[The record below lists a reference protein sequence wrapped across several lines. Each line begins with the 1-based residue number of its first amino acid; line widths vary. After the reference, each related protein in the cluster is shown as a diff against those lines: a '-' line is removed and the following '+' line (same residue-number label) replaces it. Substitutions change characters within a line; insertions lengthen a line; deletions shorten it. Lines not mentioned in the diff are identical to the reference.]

1 MIDWIFLDIQTIE
14 TKIGINAV
22 KGGNIMKQGKVLFL
36 GIFSLLLM
44 AFIAF
49 IPMRANAAIIENG
62 QTVVLQ
68 QYGKQFYKFTLEDD
82 SLVQIYWA
90 RNNSKACDFNIY
102 TDKDKAPEHYLRW
115 VSLNSNKTGREFIA
129 MRKGTYYVEMYEVSE
144 TPTTTVRINWTSA
157 EKYDKGNYSAKT
169 AQPLEAD
176 TTVRIAQVG
185 QYSYMRWYKIKVT
198 KAHKIELTEDY
209 DYIYGLTVFSSDFR
223 NLGDQYGFTMSL
235 DGKSKTLNKKLAV
248 GTYYICL
255 YMYDPYAKI
264 GGASAF
270 KWN

>member
-1 MIDWIFLDIQTIE
+1 
-14 TKIGINAV
+14 
-22 KGGNIMKQGKVLFL
+22 MKQGKVLFL

-144 TPTTTVRINWTSA
+144 TPKTTVRINWTSA
-157 EKYDKGNYSAKT
+157 EKYDKRNYSPKT
-169 AQPLEAD
+169 AQLLEAD
-176 TTVRIAQVG
+176 TTVRVAQVG
-185 QYSYMRWYKIKVT
+185 QYNYLRWYKIKVT
-198 KAHKIELTEDY
+198 KAHKVTITET
-209 DYIYGLTVFSSDFR
+209 YGTPLYLFTVFSSDFR
-223 NLGDQYGFTMSL
+223 DLGDMYGWIFSS
-235 DGKSKTLNKKLAV
+235 DGTERTLNKKLAV
-248 GTYYICL
+248 GTYYIVMWEQD
-255 YMYDPYAKI
+255 YTSNTGIA
-264 GGASAF
+264 ASF
-270 KWN
+270 KWK